1 MVRLIRQRRDFPRV
15 AGRRPGRRRAA
26 RHHPIGEMG
35 VVDGSVEGEL
45 GVGTSTSGVD
55 GGDSLGASVGL
66 PGSLGSGSSDG
77 RGVSDIIILLPV

>member
-1 MVRLIRQRRDFPRV
+1 M
-15 AGRRPGRRRAA
+15 
-26 RHHPIGEMG
+26 
-35 VVDGSVEGEL
+35 VDGSVEGEL

>member
-1 MVRLIRQRRDFPRV
+1 VVRLVGQRRNFSRL
-15 AGRRPGRRRAA
+15 AGRGSRRRRAA
-26 RHHPIGEMG
+26 RHHPTGEIG